1 MPMKVIQSRKFDPN
15 HLTARD
21 VLIIV
26 PLVLG
31 ISAVGIA
38 FAFLVSHEAYIK
50 WGGLAVDT
58 AVLFTFFVNESR
70 QFLKNRRFWLL
81 TACLL
86 IAHLAG
92 WIVFLMHVGEWKLAW
107 FTAMILELPV
117 FLHWRRRPNL
127 IEPE

>member
-1 MPMKVIQSRKFDPN
+1 MKVIQSRKFDPN

-70 QFLKNRRFWLL
+70 QFLKNRRFW
-81 TACLL
+81 
-86 IAHLAG
+86 
-92 WIVFLMHVGEWKLAW
+92 
-107 FTAMILELPV
+107 
-117 FLHWRRRPNL
+117 
-127 IEPE
+127 